1 MASESWPVVRDA
13 EEMHDALLTLLVVPP
28 VSEWE
33 SFFRTLRES
42 GRATVLSSG
51 GANFWVAA
59 ERLKSA
65 RLLYPDGAIAPEIGD
80 YDRTPTIDQ
89 ESAATEALRGWLEST
104 GPQTQSAL
112 ARRFALPAEVMEAA
126 LLRLEAEGQILRGRF
141 TAAAAAQGTEIEW
154 CNRRV
159 LARIHRLTLGRLR
172 REIEPVNSRDF
183 MRFLYHWQHLKQGA
197 QLHGPDGAL
206 HIIKQLQGYEISAA
220 AWEFDVLRRRVG
232 KYTPDLLDQLCI
244 SGEVVW
250 GRLSPHPAFDDRD
263 RGSNGSARRV
273 RPTRSAPIALF
284 LREDASWL
292 LEAAGKR
299 ASANGQVAD
308 QRQGLSDAARQV
320 LDSLGR
326 RGASFLADVVKDT
339 RQLTSSVEDALW
351 ELAAAGMVT
360 ADGFEN
366 LRALIDP
373 KRRLATARHHGRR
386 ARFVPGR
393 WALLLY
399 GGLTPADGLPTAT
412 LEAMAR
418 QLLLRWGVVFRDLL
432 ARETITPP
440 WRDLLVT
447 FRRMEAQG
455 EIRGG
460 RFVSGFVG
468 EQFARPEAVDLLRE
482 IRRDQN
488 MGAAPHVAAADPLN
502 LGGIITPGPR
512 VSPLAGVTVPLW
524 ETDEEKGSGAIF
536 EGKSAKIAP
545 DPFSVNASNQ
555 AT

>member
-1 MASESWPVVRDA
+1 
-13 EEMHDALLTLLVVPP
+13 
-28 VSEWE
+28 
-33 SFFRTLRES
+33 
-42 GRATVLSSG
+42 
-51 GANFWVAA
+51 
-59 ERLKSA
+59 
-65 RLLYPDGAIAPEIGD
+65 
-80 YDRTPTIDQ
+80 
-89 ESAATEALRGWLEST
+89 
-104 GPQTQSAL
+104 
-112 ARRFALPAEVMEAA
+112 MEAA

-141 TAAAAAQGTEIEW
+141 TAAAAAQGSKLEW

-172 REIEPVNSRDF
+172 REIEPVNTRDF

-220 AWEFDVLRRRVG
+220 AWEVDVLRRRVG

-263 RGSNGSARRV
+263 RGIHTAARRV

-292 LEAAGKR
+292 LEAATPRFAFAPRPPGELR
-299 ASANGQVAD
+299 RDGAVSGQTMD
-308 QRQGLSDAARQV
+308 RRQGLSDAARQV

-326 RGASFLADVVKDT
+326 RGASFLADIVKDT

-351 ELAAAGMVT
+351 ELAAAGLVT

-373 KRRLATARHHGRR
+373 KRRLATARHHARR

-393 WALLLY
+393 WAQLGAYGGQTSVPY
-399 GGLTPADGLPTAT
+399 GGLTPSDGLPTAT
-412 LEAMAR
+412 LEAIAR

-432 ARETITPP
+432 ARETIVPP

-460 RFVSGFVG
+460 RFVSGFIG
-468 EQFARPEAVDLLRE
+468 EQFARPEAVELLRE

-488 MGAAPHVAAADPLN
+488 IGIAPQVAAADPLN

-512 VSPLAGVTVPLW
+512 VSPLSGLTVPLW
-524 ETDEEKGSGAIF
+524 ETDEGQGSGAIF
-536 EGKSAKIAP
+536 EGRGAKIAP
-545 DPFSVNASNQ
+545 NPISVNASNQ

>member
-1 MASESWPVVRDA
+1 
-13 EEMHDALLTLLVVPP
+13 
-28 VSEWE
+28 
-33 SFFRTLRES
+33 
-42 GRATVLSSG
+42 
-51 GANFWVAA
+51 
-59 ERLKSA
+59 
-65 RLLYPDGAIAPEIGD
+65 
-80 YDRTPTIDQ
+80 
-89 ESAATEALRGWLEST
+89 
-104 GPQTQSAL
+104 
-112 ARRFALPAEVMEAA
+112 

-141 TAAAAAQGTEIEW
+141 TGAAAAQGSEIEW

-172 REIEPVNSRDF
+172 REIEPVNTRDF

-220 AWEFDVLRRRVG
+220 AWEVDVLRRRVG

-263 RGSNGSARRV
+263 RGTQTAPRRV
-273 RPTRSAPIALF
+273 KPTRAAPIALF

-292 LEAAGKR
+292 LEAAS
-299 ASANGQVAD
+299 ASAPRPSAELRRDKDVNGQD
-308 QRQGLSDAARQV
+308 QRQGLSNAARQV
-320 LDSLGR
+320 LDSLSR
-326 RGASFLADVVKDT
+326 RGASFLADIVKDA

-351 ELAAAGMVT
+351 ELAAAGLVT

-373 KRRLATARHHGRR
+373 KRRLATAKHHARR

-393 WALLLY
+393 WALLGVY
-399 GGLTPADGLPTAT
+399 GGQTPVPYGGPTSVQYGGRTPSDGLPTAT
-412 LEAMAR
+412 LEAIAR

-460 RFVSGFVG
+460 RFVSGFIG
-468 EQFARPEAVDLLRE
+468 EQFARPEAVELLRE

-488 MGAAPHVAAADPLN
+488 VGLAPQVAAADPLN

-512 VSPLAGVTVPLW
+512 VSPLSGVTVPLW
-524 ETDEEKGSGAIF
+524 ETDEGKGSGAIF
-536 EGKSAKIAP
+536 GGKDAKIAVAP
-545 DPFSVNASNQ
+545 IVVNASSQ